1 MAYDNTEANMFH
13 GTMTALVTP
22 FSKGNI
28 DEETFRAHLERQIE
42 AGINGVVPAGTT
54 GEAATLS
61 FDEHKQVI
69 RIAVEQVAGRVPVIA
84 GTGSNNTA
92 ESIAL
97 TAAAKTLG
105 ADGALLI
112 SPYYNKPTQ
121 EGIYQHYK
129 AVADAVH
136 IPQVL
141 YNVPG
146 RTHSNILPETVGR
159 LSHVANIVGIKDATA
174 NMEQLVHTISA
185 CEGRI
190 ECYSGDDASVMPFMA
205 LGGDGV
211 ISVVSNIA
219 PQAMLALTDAMR
231 AGDLVTARSVQFAMR
246 ELNRMLF
253 VQANPIPVKAACSL
267 LGWMHGELRLPLIEM
282 DGEPLQGLRQ
292 VMLNFEC
299 KQAGASM
306 RLEMADH

>member
-1 MAYDNTEANMFH
+1 MFH

-22 FSKGNI
+22 FSNGKI
-28 DEETFRAHLERQIE
+28 DEEAFRAHLERQIE
-42 AGINGVVPAGTT
+42 AGVNGVVPAGTT

-92 ESIAL
+92 ESIEL

-105 ADGALLI
+105 ADAALLI

-136 IPQVL
+136 IPQVV

-174 NMEQLVHTISA
+174 NMEQLVHTIAA

-219 PQAMLALTDAMR
+219 PQAMVVLTDAMR
-231 AGDLVTARSVQFAMR
+231 AGDLATARSAQFAMR

-267 LGWMHGELRLPLIEM
+267 LGWMNGELRLPLIEM

-292 VMLNFEC
+292 AMLNFEC
-299 KQAGASM
+299 EQAGASM

>member
-1 MAYDNTEANMFH
+1 MFH

-22 FSKGNI
+22 FSNGKI
-28 DEETFRAHLERQIE
+28 DEDAFRIHLERQVE
-42 AGINGVVPAGTT
+42 AGVNGVVPAGTT

-92 ESIAL
+92 ESIEL
-97 TAAAKTLG
+97 TAAAKVLG

-129 AVADAVH
+129 AIADAVH
-136 IPQVL
+136 IPQVV

-146 RTHSNILPETVGR
+146 RTNSNLLPETVGR
-159 LSHVANIVGIKDATA
+159 LSHVSNIIGIKDATA
-174 NMEQLVHTISA
+174 NMEQLLHTMAA
-185 CEGRI
+185 CGGRM
-190 ECYSGDDASVMPFMA
+190 EFYSGDDASVMPFMV
-205 LGGDGV
+205 LGGSGV

-219 PQAMLALTDAMR
+219 PKTMAALTHAMR
-231 AGDLVTARSVQFAMR
+231 IADLDTARSAQFAMR
-246 ELNRMLF
+246 RLNQMLF
-253 VQANPIPVKAACSL
+253 VQANPIPVKAACHL
-267 LGWMHGELRLPLIEM
+267 LGWMKDELRLPLV
-282 DGEPLQGLRQ
+282 PLADKPLDGLRQ
-292 VMLNFEC
+292 AMMDFGCELNGVFE
-299 KQAGASM
+299 
-306 RLEMADH
+306 RLELADS

>member
-1 MAYDNTEANMFH
+1 MFH

-22 FSKGNI
+22 FSNGRI
-28 DEETFRAHLERQIE
+28 DEEAFRAHLERQVE
-42 AGINGVVPAGTT
+42 AGIDGVVPAGTT

-61 FDEHKQVI
+61 FKEHKQVI

-92 ESIAL
+92 ESIEL
-97 TAAAKTLG
+97 TAAAKALG

-121 EGIYQHYK
+121 EGIYQHYR

-136 IPQVL
+136 IPQVA

-159 LSHVANIVGIKDATA
+159 LSHVANIVGIKDATG
-174 NMEQLVHTISA
+174 NMEQLAHTMAA
-185 CEGRI
+185 CEGRM
-190 ECYSGDDASVMPFMA
+190 EFYSGDDASVMPFMA

-211 ISVVSNIA
+211 ISVVANIA
-219 PQAMLALTDAMR
+219 PGAMLALTDAMR
-231 AGDLVTARSVQFAMR
+231 AGDADTARTAQFAMR
-246 ELNRMLF
+246 DLNRMLF
-253 VQANPIPVKAACSL
+253 VQANPIPVKAACHL
-267 LGWMHGELRLPLIEM
+267 LGWMANELRLPLLPLS
-282 DGEPLQGLRQ
+282 GEPLAGLRQ
-292 VMLNFEC
+292 AMQTFSFE
-299 KQAGASM
+299 QAGVSM
-306 RLEMADH
+306 RLEPADH